1 MHVLGTPPAFI
12 LSQDQTLMLKSC
24 SCSPRLFWPLPALLF
39 LGRLLLSMFE
49 KFSLRIFQG
58 CFTVQLSRLCRCR
71 ISNFYKISHLH
82 CCVNNFFHLLFAF
95 CDFSWRSCEKYNSKK
110 HYQCQQLFTK
120 NLTKILPEIFVGVK
134 HKNTGQN
141 PLCPDGFCPAYTS
154 IILYRK
160 ISTIAMTA
168 LC

>member
-1 MHVLGTPPAFI
+1 
-12 LSQDQTLMLKSC
+12 MLKSC
-24 SCSPRLFWPLPALLF
+24 SCSPRLFWPFPALLF

-71 ISNFYKISHLH
+71 ISNFYKISHL
-82 CCVNNFFHLLFAF
+82 CCRVNNFFHLLFAF

-120 NLTKILPEIFVGVK
+120 NLTKILPEIFVGAK